1 MILILN
7 LTILILN
14 FTILISTLKLLIS
27 NLKDYNNNNNKLIY
41 TLWIDL
47 AINADF
53 PLPDSPCKTIGLFS
67 LASIMD
73 LFNSEIMSS
82 LPRKS

>member
-27 NLKDYNNNNNKLIY
+27 NLKDYILANHVFLIFVLFIISVLGLRLIMITFLKNKISYLSSLISSI
-41 TLWIDL
+41 LNDN
-47 AINADF
+47 INAH
-53 PLPDSPCKTIGLFS
+53 
-67 LASIMD
+67 A
-73 LFNSEIMSS
+73 
-82 LPRKS
+82 